1 MADQARHLISW
12 DTVFGVE
19 KFSVSLKEAFIAQL
33 EKDLQHTFENVDSE
47 DFFKEALAVVS
58 YAVEHNKLSDFLYRV
73 DLSETQAMRCMA
85 SSDPVHS
92 LTQAI
97 LERVAQK
104 VIFRRQY
111 SGK

>member
-1 MADQARHLISW
+1 MADQARHLITW
-12 DTVFGVE
+12 NTLFGIE
-19 KFSVSLKEAFIAQL
+19 KFSISLKEAFIAQL
-33 EKDLQHTFENVDSE
+33 EKDLQHTFENTDTE
-47 DFFKEALAVVS
+47 DFFKEALAVIS
-58 YAVEHNKLSDFLYRV
+58 HAVETNKLSDFLYRV

-85 SSDPVHS
+85 SADPVLS
-92 LTQAI
+92 LSQAI

>member
-19 KFSVSLKEAFIAQL
+19 KFSASLKEAFIAQL
-33 EKDLQHTFENVDSE
+33 EKDLQHTFENTDSE
-47 DFFKEALAVVS
+47 DFFKEALAVIS
-58 YAVEHNKLSDFLYRV
+58 YAVETNKLSDFLYRV
-73 DLSETQAMRCMA
+73 DLSESRAMQCME
-85 SSDPVHS
+85 SFTPVES
-92 LTQAI
+92 LTKAI

>member
-1 MADQARHLISW
+1 MADQARHLITW

-33 EKDLQHTFENVDSE
+33 EKDLQHSFEEVDSE
-47 DFFKEALAVVS
+47 DFFKETLAVIS

-73 DLSETQAMRCMA
+73 DLSENQAMRCMESA
-85 SSDPVHS
+85 DPVLS

-97 LERVAQK
+97 LQRVAQK

-111 SGK
+111 SGR